1 MVRKTIKTWKC
12 FGPPRSLHHDT
23 LLWSVCGRG
32 AQNVFTG
39 TSESCVQTRFRSKGS
54 GKLLPCCPAK
64 NNEAL
69 IAIKVVQ
76 RKHSLLWDDRM
87 GPNYH
92 DNILVLQYL
101 GTWLRVS
108 GGQPSEQVCG
118 KWGKIDYVRNKR
130 PSISYCNLNLWL
142 ISAASWEQQM
152 TSVHPRVAVRSSGL
166 GEDGVEASAAGQNE
180 TLLGV
185 RRISLVSTVSVVY
198 LQYLYLSRI

>member
-1 MVRKTIKTWKC
+1 MFRKTVKTWKC
-12 FGPPRSLHHDT
+12 FRPPRTLHHDT
-23 LLWSVCGRG
+23 LLWSVYGRG

-92 DNILVLQYL
+92 ENILVLQYL

-108 GGQPSEQVCG
+108 GGPSLEKVCG

-130 PSISYCNLNLWL
+130 PSISYCNLNLWWYL
-142 ISAASWEQQM
+142 CSPGWLCAPAAS
-152 TSVHPRVAVRSSGL
+152 PRTGWRPALPGR
-166 GEDGVEASAAGQNE
+166 
-180 TLLGV
+180 T
-185 RRISLVSTVSVVY
+185 RRCWGWAVY
-198 LQYLYLSRI
+198 L